1 MRQSIT
7 AQVGIRLPLDVA
19 QKLQEQAD
27 ARGIAATALATEIL
41 TRVIKSAK

>member
-1 MRQSIT
+1 MAVSIT
-7 AQVGIRLPLDVA
+7 AQVGVRLPLHVA

-41 TRVIKSAK
+41 TRVISNAK